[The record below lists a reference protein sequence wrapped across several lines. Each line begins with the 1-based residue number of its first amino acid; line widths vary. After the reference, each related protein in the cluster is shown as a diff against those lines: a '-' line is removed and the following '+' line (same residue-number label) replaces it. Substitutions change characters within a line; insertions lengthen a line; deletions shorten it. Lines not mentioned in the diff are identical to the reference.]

1 MHPAAEPRVLGC
13 WCPLGGREKPGI
25 QKQAP
30 YFPELPLSLS
40 LWSEIL
46 VIKGSDPY
54 FSFYKR
60 IS

>member
-1 MHPAAEPRVLGC
+1 MPPAARPRMLGS
-13 WCPLGGREKPGI
+13 WCPLEGREKPGI

-46 VIKGSDPY
+46 VIKGCRPL
-54 FSFYKR
+54 FL
-60 IS
+60 IGQ